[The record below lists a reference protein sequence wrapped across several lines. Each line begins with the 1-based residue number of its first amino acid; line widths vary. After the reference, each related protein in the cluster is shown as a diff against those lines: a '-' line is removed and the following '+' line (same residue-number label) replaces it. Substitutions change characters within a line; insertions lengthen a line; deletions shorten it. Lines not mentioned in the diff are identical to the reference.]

1 MSSSSRYA
9 SILQH
14 RGHRVGPVEAADL
27 RAFRAIGAVLLL
39 VAAIVTGFYA
49 VDLDVAAYTTFEGE
63 LVTTHGTVTTVEPTD
78 TYEPGTR
85 WSRRDEHTR
94 IVAVRYVFTDPTRTE
109 QTGVSYLPDSR
120 LANGTQVTI
129 EYPVGQPDVSR
140 IRGYRS
146 AKLDRL
152 PPALSILAGTGV
164 ALLLVGLLWRTAG
177 DRAAQRA

>member
-1 MSSSSRYA
+1 M
-9 SILQH
+9 
-14 RGHRVGPVEAADL
+14 
-27 RAFRAIGAVLLL
+27 LLL
-39 VAAIVTGFYA
+39 VAAIVTGLYA
-49 VDLDVAAYTTFEGE
+49 VDLDVAAYTTFRGE
-63 LVTTHGTVTTVEPTD
+63 LVTAEGTVTAVEPTD

-94 IVAVRYVFTDPTRTE
+94 IVAVRYSFTDPARSE

-120 LANGTQVTI
+120 LANGTRVTI

-152 PPALSILAGTGV
+152 PLALGILAGTDV
-164 ALLLVGLLWRTAG
+164 ALLLVGLLWRT
-177 DRAAQRA
+177 DRDRGAQRA